1 MGAAHVLPE
10 RIDADTARALVGND
24 RLYKAILPR
33 APWAVQK
40 FRAGESISRNEA
52 RAIWERE
59 KFDGAPRAS
68 EQYVASH
75 ELPLRARYDTS
86 TFADREDYERAVA
99 KLERRLFEALSELKA
114 LRPLRSEALQVP
126 ILRGKLRRSSEEC
139 EILAENVARLE
150 RRLTEARLDV
160 DRYRRDEGSAV
171 AALTRRCEAL
181 EQRLAAGGGRESPA
195 ESQRPRIRPE
205 RVAAGERRRDAAG
218 ARATSQG
225 HDGADGAVEPRGG
238 VAGGHASLA
247 DLTRFVAKQREALG
261 LPAKAPAAFAVGARV
276 EARYKG
282 KGKYYPG
289 TVSAYDGDGTY
300 AVDYDDGEQEKGV
313 AEELIR
319 GVESKPE
326 KASAG
331 GSGGAF
337 LKGAAV
343 EARYRGK
350 SQFYPGKIAR
360 DNGDGTYDIDY
371 DDGEKESKVAE
382 ALIRGVESKPE
393 KSGGSGGAFP
403 EGAKVEARYRGKGKF
418 YPGKIAKDQG
428 DGTYDIDYDDGEKE
442 SKVAEALI
450 RGVESKPEKS
460 GGSGGAFP
468 EGAAGDGTYDIDY
481 DDGEQEKGV
490 AEALIRGVES
500 KTEKPSAGGS
510 GGAFPVGGAIE
521 ARYRGKGKF
530 YPGKIAKDNGDGTYD
545 VDYDDGEK
553 ESNGGAV
560 EARYRGKGKYYPGKI
575 AKDNADGTY
584 DVDYDD
590 GEKEK
595 GVAARYRGKGK
606 YYPGKIA
613 RDNGD
618 GTYDIDY
625 DDGEQEKGVTEE
637 LIRGVESKPEKA
649 SAGGSGGAF
658 PKGAAVE
665 ARYRG
670 KSKFYPGK
678 IARDNG
684 DGTYD
689 IDYDDG
695 EKESKVAEALIRG
708 VESKPEKSGGSG
720 GAFAEGAK
728 RTKRVAEALIRGVES
743 KPEKSGSARFRGA
756 AVEARYRGK
765 GKYARAKL
773 PRTTATGLMTSTTTT
788 ARRVKVAEALIRG
801 GESKPSKRRRGGAF
815 PKGAAIEAR
824 YRGKSKYYPG
834 KIAKDN
840 GDGTYDIDYDDGE
853 SEKKVAEALIRGG
866 ASSRRSRA
874 RAARAAR
881 SQGRR
886 DRSALPGKSK
896 WYPGKIGRDNGGGTY
911 DIDYDDGEQE
921 KGVEE
926 ALIRGGASKPSK
938 PSAGGSGG
946 AFPKGAK
953 VEARYRGKSKWYPG
967 KIARD
972 NGDGTYDIDYDDG
985 ESEKKVA
992 EELIRGGAAT
1002 SGSGGAFAVGAE
1014 VEARYRG
1021 KSKYYPGKIAK
1032 DNGDGTYN
1040 IDYDDGEK
1048 ESDVAEALIKASAA
1062 TGSGGAFKVGD
1073 KIEGRYRGKS
1083 KWYPGKI
1090 AKDNGDGTY
1099 DLDYDDGESETGVAE
1114 ALIRE
1119 ALCPEPLVPPLVDVR
1134 AFHDAYAG
1142 ADGEAARAKAA
1153 AEAAQACRSHGLLAL
1168 PAYGGIDAA
1177 VVDAAFESVEA
1188 LFALPLEKKLE
1199 LEYRDVRENV
1209 GYIRLG
1215 NESPDP
1221 RQAAPDPKEVFQFQP
1236 GKRKLRP
1243 PSSGPSRR
1251 SSGTASRRAR
1261 RRSAASRA
1269 PSGALTE
1276 AWRGVVP
1283 PAGAADVFV
1292 NIGDMLA
1299 RRTNDEL
1306 CSTWHRVVAPAD
1318 AAEAARPRFVIAL
1331 FVDADS
1337 ASPLAALPQFVS
1349 PERPAKYAPI
1359 SAGDFKA
1366 MRLAGQTTTDQ

>member
-195 ESQRPRIRPE
+195 ESQRPRDSPRSASPPE
-205 RVAAGERRRDAAG
+205 SAAPGTPPGARATSPKDTTAPTEPSSRAAASSNASDGGSAGGDVVLAAGERRLAELLIAFEDGGGDLRAAFAKWDASGDGLLSAAEILKGLKGLPGKAFDGVERPDVEVLLKTAGADHLDFSGFEAFVARGRDALGLRRKRISFHSSSGGSDRGSEAAEDLARKLGTLLITYEDGGGSLDSAFAKWDASGDGELSAAELLAG
-218 ARATSQG
+218 LRKLGDAFVDVAKN
-225 HDGADGAVEPRGG
+225 DVDALFKDVAK
-238 VAGGHASLA
+238 AGGHASLA

-300 AVDYDDGEQEKGV
+300 AVDYDDGEKESKV
-313 AEELIR
+313 AEALIR
-319 GVESKPE
+319 GVEAKPE
-326 KASAG
+326 KSG

-337 LKGAAV
+337 PEGAAV

-350 SQFYPGKIAR
+350 GKFYPGKIAK
-360 DNGDGTYDIDY
+360 DNGDGTYDVDY

-382 ALIRGVESKPE
+382 ALIRGVETKPE

-403 EGAKVEARYRGKGKF
+403 EGAAVEARYRGKGKF
-418 YPGKIAKDQG
+418 YPGKIAKDQ
-428 DGTYDIDYDDGEKE
+428 
-442 SKVAEALI
+442 
-450 RGVESKPEKS
+450 
-460 GGSGGAFP
+460 
-468 EGAAGDGTYDIDY
+468 GDGTYDIDY

-553 ESNGGAV
+553 ESNVAEDFIRGGESKPEKSAGGAGGAFPKGGAV

-595 GVAARYRGKGK
+595 GVAEALIRGVETKPEKPSAGGSGGAFPEGGAIEARYRGKGK

-728 RTKRVAEALIRGVES
+728 VEARYRGKGKFYPGKIAKDNGDGTYNIDYDDGENEKRVAEALIRGVES
-743 KPEKSGSARFRGA
+743 KPEKSGSGGAFPEGA

-765 GKYARAKL
+765 GKYYPGKIAKDNGDG
-773 PRTTATGLMTSTTTT
+773 TYDIDYDDGEKES
-788 ARRVKVAEALIRG
+788 KVAEALIRG
-801 GESKPSKRRRGGAF
+801 GESKPSKPSAGGAGGAF

-866 ASSRRSRA
+866 ASKPSKPSAGGSGGAFPKGGAIEA
-874 RAARAAR
+874 RYR
-881 SQGRR
+881 
-886 DRSALPGKSK
+886 GKSK
-896 WYPGKIGRDNGGGTY
+896 WYPGKIGRDNGDGTY

-985 ESEKKVA
+985 ESEENVA

-1048 ESDVAEALIKASAA
+1048 ESDVAEALIRASAA

-1099 DLDYDDGESETGVAE
+1099 DLDYDDGESEKGVAE

-1119 ALCPEPLVPPLVDVR
+1119 GL
-1134 AFHDAYAG
+1134 AF
-1142 ADGEAARAKAA
+1142 
-1153 AEAAQACRSHGLLAL
+1153 
-1168 PAYGGIDAA
+1168 
-1177 VVDAAFESVEA
+1177 
-1188 LFALPLEKKLE
+1188 
-1199 LEYRDVRENV
+1199 
-1209 GYIRLG
+1209 
-1215 NESPDP
+1215 
-1221 RQAAPDPKEVFQFQP
+1221 
-1236 GKRKLRP
+1236 
-1243 PSSGPSRR
+1243 
-1251 SSGTASRRAR
+1251 
-1261 RRSAASRA
+1261 
-1269 PSGALTE
+1269 
-1276 AWRGVVP
+1276 
-1283 PAGAADVFV
+1283 
-1292 NIGDMLA
+1292 
-1299 RRTNDEL
+1299 
-1306 CSTWHRVVAPAD
+1306 
-1318 AAEAARPRFVIAL
+1318 
-1331 FVDADS
+1331 
-1337 ASPLAALPQFVS
+1337 
-1349 PERPAKYAPI
+1349 
-1359 SAGDFKA
+1359 
-1366 MRLAGQTTTDQ
+1366 

>member
-1 MGAAHVLPE
+1 MGQAHVLPE

-59 KFDGAPRAS
+59 KFDDAPRAS

-195 ESQRPRIRPE
+195 ESQRPRDSPRSASPPE
-205 RVAAGERRRDAAG
+205 SAAPGTPPGARATSPKDTTAPTEPSSRAAASSNASDGGSAGGDVVLAAGERRLAELLIAFEDGGGDLRAAFAKWDASGDGLLSAAEILKGLKGLPGKAFDGVERPDVERISFHSSSGGSDRGSEAAEDLARKLGTLLITYEDGGGSLDSAFAKWDAG
-218 ARATSQG
+218 RRRASAAELLAG
-225 HDGADGAVEPRGG
+225 LRKLGDAFVDVAKNDVDALFKD
-238 VAGGHASLA
+238 VAKAGGHAPLA

-350 SQFYPGKIAR
+350 SKFYPGKIAR

-428 DGTYDIDYDDGEKE
+428 DGTYDIDYDDEKE

-468 EGAAGDGTYDIDY
+468 EGAAVEARYRGKGKFYPGKIAKDQGDGTYDIDY

-500 KTEKPSAGGS
+500 KTEKPSAGG
-510 GGAFPVGGAIE
+510 
-521 ARYRGKGKF
+521 KF

-553 ESNGGAV
+553 ESNVAEDFIRGGESKPEKSAGGAGGAFPKGGAV
-560 EARYRGKGKYYPGKI
+560 EARYRG
-575 AKDNADGTY
+575 
-584 DVDYDD
+584 
-590 GEKEK
+590 
-595 GVAARYRGKGK
+595 
-606 YYPGKIA
+606 
-613 RDNGD
+613 
-618 GTYDIDY
+618 
-625 DDGEQEKGVTEE
+625 
-637 LIRGVESKPEKA
+637 
-649 SAGGSGGAF
+649 
-658 PKGAAVE
+658 KGAAVE

-728 RTKRVAEALIRGVES
+728 VEARYRGKGKFYPGKIAKDNGDGTYNIDYDDGENEKRVAEALIRGVES
-743 KPEKSGSARFRGA
+743 KPEKSGSGGAFPEGA

-765 GKYARAKL
+765 GKYYPGKIAKDNGDG
-773 PRTTATGLMTSTTTT
+773 TYD
-788 ARRVKVAEALIRG
+788 IDYDD
-801 GESKPSKRRRGGAF
+801 GEKES
-815 PKGAAIEAR
+815 KGAAIEAR

-866 ASSRRSRA
+866 RQAVEAERGRL
-874 RAARAAR
+874 
-881 SQGRR
+881 GRR
-886 DRSALPGKSK
+886 VPKGGAIEARYRGKSK
-896 WYPGKIGRDNGGGTY
+896 WYPGKIGRDNGDGTY

-921 KGVEE
+921 KG
-926 ALIRGGASKPSK
+926 
-938 PSAGGSGG
+938 
-946 AFPKGAK
+946 

-1119 ALCPEPLVPPLVDVR
+1119 GV
-1134 AFHDAYAG
+1134 
-1142 ADGEAARAKAA
+1142 
-1153 AEAAQACRSHGLLAL
+1153 GLLKFNLHGNL
-1168 PAYGGIDAA
+1168 P
-1177 VVDAAFESVEA
+1177 VDWF
-1188 LFALPLEKKLE
+1188 
-1199 LEYRDVRENV
+1199 
-1209 GYIRLG
+1209 
-1215 NESPDP
+1215 
-1221 RQAAPDPKEVFQFQP
+1221 
-1236 GKRKLRP
+1236 
-1243 PSSGPSRR
+1243 
-1251 SSGTASRRAR
+1251 
-1261 RRSAASRA
+1261 
-1269 PSGALTE
+1269 
-1276 AWRGVVP
+1276 
-1283 PAGAADVFV
+1283 
-1292 NIGDMLA
+1292 
-1299 RRTNDEL
+1299 
-1306 CSTWHRVVAPAD
+1306 
-1318 AAEAARPRFVIAL
+1318 
-1331 FVDADS
+1331 
-1337 ASPLAALPQFVS
+1337 
-1349 PERPAKYAPI
+1349 
-1359 SAGDFKA
+1359 
-1366 MRLAGQTTTDQ
+1366 

>member
-59 KFDGAPRAS
+59 KFD
-68 EQYVASH
+68 
-75 ELPLRARYDTS
+75 
-86 TFADREDYERAVA
+86 
-99 KLERRLFEALSELKA
+99 ERRGPASSTSRPTSCRCARATTRRPSRTARTTSGPSRSWSGGSSALSELKA

-150 RRLTEARLDV
+150 RRLTEARRRLRRAGRDALGLRRKRISFHSSSGGSDRGSEAAEDLARKLGTLLITYEDGGGSLDSAFAKWDAPGDGELSAAELLAGLRKLGDAFVDVAKNDV
-160 DRYRRDEGSAV
+160 DALFKDV
-171 AALTRRCEAL
+171 AK
-181 EQRLAAGGGRESPA
+181 
-195 ESQRPRIRPE
+195 
-205 RVAAGERRRDAAG
+205 
-218 ARATSQG
+218 
-225 HDGADGAVEPRGG
+225 
-238 VAGGHASLA
+238 AGGHA
-247 DLTRFVAKQREALG
+247 
-261 LPAKAPAAFAVGARV
+261 V

-300 AVDYDDGEQEKGV
+300 AVDYDDGE
-313 AEELIR
+313 
-319 GVESKPE
+319 
-326 KASAG
+326 
-331 GSGGAF
+331 
-337 LKGAAV
+337 
-343 EARYRGK
+343 
-350 SQFYPGKIAR
+350 
-360 DNGDGTYDIDY
+360 
-371 DDGEKESKVAE
+371 KESKVAE
-382 ALIRGVESKPE
+382 ALIRGVEAKPE

-403 EGAKVEARYRGKGKF
+403 EGAAVEARYRGKGKF
-418 YPGKIAKDQG
+418 YPGKIAKDNG
-428 DGTYDIDYDDGEKE
+428 DGTYDVDYDDGEKE

-500 KTEKPSAGGS
+500 KTEKPSAGG
-510 GGAFPVGGAIE
+510 
-521 ARYRGKGKF
+521 
-530 YPGKIAKDNGDGTYD
+530 
-545 VDYDDGEK
+545 
-553 ESNGGAV
+553 
-560 EARYRGKGKYYPGKI
+560 KYYPGKI

-590 GEKEK
+590 GERRAEK
-595 GVAARYRGKGK
+595 GVAEALIRGVETKPEKPSAGGSGGAFPEGGAIEARYRGKGK

-649 SAGGSGGAF
+649 SAGGSG
-658 PKGAAVE
+658 
-665 ARYRG
+665 RG
-670 KSKFYPGK
+670 DTAGRANFIGK
-678 IARDNG
+678 IAKDNG
-684 DGTYD
+684 DGTYN

-695 EKESKVAEALIRG
+695 ENE
-708 VESKPEKSGGSG
+708 
-720 GAFAEGAK
+720 
-728 RTKRVAEALIRGVES
+728 KRVAEALIRGVES
-743 KPEKSGSARFRGA
+743 KPEKSGSGGG
-756 AVEARYRGK
+756 VPRGK
-765 GKYARAKL
+765 G
-773 PRTTATGLMTSTTTT
+773 
-788 ARRVKVAEALIRG
+788 
-801 GESKPSKRRRGGAF
+801 
-815 PKGAAIEAR
+815 
-824 YRGKSKYYPG
+824 KYYPG

-853 SEKKVAEALIRGG
+853 KE
-866 ASSRRSRA
+866 
-874 RAARAAR
+874 
-881 SQGRR
+881 
-886 DRSALPGKSK
+886 SK
-896 WYPGKIGRDNGGGTY
+896 
-911 DIDYDDGEQE
+911 E

-1014 VEARYRG
+1014 
-1021 KSKYYPGKIAK
+1021 

-1048 ESDVAEALIKASAA
+1048 ESDVAEALIRASAA

-1099 DLDYDDGESETGVAE
+1099 DLDYDDGESEKGV
-1114 ALIRE
+1114 
-1119 ALCPEPLVPPLVDVR
+1119 V
-1134 AFHDAYAG
+1134 
-1142 ADGEAARAKAA
+1142 
-1153 AEAAQACRSHGLLAL
+1153 
-1168 PAYGGIDAA
+1168 
-1177 VVDAAFESVEA
+1177 
-1188 LFALPLEKKLE
+1188 
-1199 LEYRDVRENV
+1199 
-1209 GYIRLG
+1209 
-1215 NESPDP
+1215 
-1221 RQAAPDPKEVFQFQP
+1221 AAP
-1236 GKRKLRP
+1236 
-1243 PSSGPSRR
+1243 
-1251 SSGTASRRAR
+1251 
-1261 RRSAASRA
+1261 
-1269 PSGALTE
+1269 
-1276 AWRGVVP
+1276 
-1283 PAGAADVFV
+1283 
-1292 NIGDMLA
+1292 
-1299 RRTNDEL
+1299 
-1306 CSTWHRVVAPAD
+1306 
-1318 AAEAARPRFVIAL
+1318 
-1331 FVDADS
+1331 
-1337 ASPLAALPQFVS
+1337 
-1349 PERPAKYAPI
+1349 
-1359 SAGDFKA
+1359 
-1366 MRLAGQTTTDQ
+1366 